1 MWCPRGEWNRL
12 LSLHP
17 QWRSGKVIFVQPA
30 LFEAFCLTILEAMI
44 SGFWN
49 YTSKENWEDLLRYL
63 EVLFYLIYKQ
73 RAKNLL
79 QEHLQ
84 R

>member
-1 MWCPRGEWNRL
+1 
-12 LSLHP
+12 
-17 QWRSGKVIFVQPA
+17 